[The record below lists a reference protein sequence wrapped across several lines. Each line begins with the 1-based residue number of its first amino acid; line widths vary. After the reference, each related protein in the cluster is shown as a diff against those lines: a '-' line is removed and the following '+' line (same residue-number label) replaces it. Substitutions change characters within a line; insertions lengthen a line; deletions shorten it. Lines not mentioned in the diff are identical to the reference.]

1 MTRRFNHPLAR
12 IASAAPLVLVLLALA
27 PAAQAQDRFARRAH
41 MELSFAPGWGF
52 SLGEPSDSS
61 SGSCGSLY
69 CGFGSAPPPTDAGL
83 SLTTDLRV
91 LAPEGVG
98 FALRVGVEWGVIVLE
113 PGAAYTLDLHAG
125 TEGGVAAC
133 SGAHRAALATH
144 PLHTFAATVSHLASA
159 VRKLAATA
167 TAEES
172 SAPLWRGVRGE
183 LKPSWDQCDP
193 IHNQDMSDH
202 MLGYD
207 GGESSS

>member
-1 MTRRFNHPLAR
+1 MTRRINHPLAR

-98 FALRVGVEWGVIVLE
+98 FALRIGVEWGVIVLE

-125 TEGGVAAC
+125 TEGGVALQLAGGVAIAAAFADVGPDATRDALGGWTQVGVDFRHG
-133 SGAHRAALATH
+133 SFFAGVALDARAMVRPGDGAAY
-144 PLHTFAATVSHLASA
+144 
-159 VRKLAATA
+159 
-167 TAEES
+167 
-172 SAPLWRGVRGE
+172 GVITPTLR
-183 LKPSWDQCDP
+183 
-193 IHNQDMSDH
+193 I
-202 MLGYD
+202 
-207 GGESSS
+207 GGEWGL